1 MIYLALAIVF
11 SLCVYLVLIRP
22 WQLRW
27 GATDAEVAR
36 SLPGDDVVT
45 RPSFN
50 ATRAIT
56 IQARPEAVWPWI
68 VQIGSRRAGWYSLDQ
83 IDNAGIP
90 SIERIEPALQH
101 MDVGDFVPM
110 TPDGKNGMWVKACET
125 NRTMLWWDKKADSTW
140 LWQLEPAGEN
150 QTRLLTRLRVRYV
163 WTLPW
168 VLYYLLQ
175 DVGDIVMMR
184 KCLLG
189 IKRRAEQ
196 FATPTAATPVGAAR

>member
-36 SLPGDDVVT
+36 SLPGDEVVT

-90 SIERIEPALQH
+90 SIERI
-101 MDVGDFVPM
+101 
-110 TPDGKNGMWVKACET
+110 
-125 NRTMLWWDKKADSTW
+125 
-140 LWQLEPAGEN
+140 
-150 QTRLLTRLRVRYV
+150 
-163 WTLPW
+163 
-168 VLYYLLQ
+168 
-175 DVGDIVMMR
+175 
-184 KCLLG
+184 
-189 IKRRAEQ
+189 
-196 FATPTAATPVGAAR
+196 